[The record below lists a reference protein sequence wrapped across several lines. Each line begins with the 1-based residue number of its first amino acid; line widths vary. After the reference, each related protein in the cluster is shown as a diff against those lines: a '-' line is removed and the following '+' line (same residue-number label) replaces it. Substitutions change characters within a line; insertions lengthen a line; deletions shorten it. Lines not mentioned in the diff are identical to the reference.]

1 MLIEAINIHKIYPG
15 PLHVLKGVDLT
26 IEAGEVVAIVGPSG
40 AGKSTLLHILGGLDA
55 PKEGQVIF
63 NGQDLYGLSDI
74 KRAQTR
80 NSEMGFVFQSY
91 HLLPELTALENVILP
106 AMIKENSRKTSAI
119 EFAGLK
125 LLEQLGLSSRA
136 SHRPNQLSG
145 GEQQRV
151 AIARALMNGPKVVF
165 CDEPTG
171 NLDSVSGQVV
181 MDTLL
186 RLNQTHGVT
195 VVIVTHDE
203 KIAART
209 QRTISMKDGLLEHPK
224 EFSAGAIIYK
234 KVKEQ
239 TLFLL
244 IYSGRNKV
252 WGFPK
257 GHIEF
262 GETEKDAALR
272 EIKEETGITDLRF
285 IGEFREEDVYQKM
298 SHREPSKGNFIEKH
312 SVYFLCET
320 KTEDIKVDFD
330 EITNFKW
337 LNIHEALSLL
347 TFDRLK
353 RILKKVE
360 A

>member
-26 IEAGEVVAIVGPSG
+26 IDAGEVVAIAGPSG
-40 AGKSTLLHILGGLDA
+40 AGKSTLLHILGGLDD
-55 PKEGQVIF
+55 PKEGRVIF
-63 NGQDLYGLSDI
+63 KGQDLYGLSDI

-80 NSEMGFVFQSY
+80 NIDMGFVFQSY

-106 AMIKENSRKTSAI
+106 AMIKENSRKTRPI

-125 LLEQLGLSSRA
+125 LLEQLGLSGRS

-203 KIAART
+203 RIAGRT
-209 QRTISMKDGLLEHPK
+209 QRVIAMKDGLL
-224 EFSAGAIIYK
+224 STSIC
-234 KVKEQ
+234 
-239 TLFLL
+239 
-244 IYSGRNKV
+244 S
-252 WGFPK
+252 
-257 GHIEF
+257 
-262 GETEKDAALR
+262 LR
-272 EIKEETGITDLRF
+272 
-285 IGEFREEDVYQKM
+285 
-298 SHREPSKGNFIEKH
+298 
-312 SVYFLCET
+312 
-320 KTEDIKVDFD
+320 
-330 EITNFKW
+330 
-337 LNIHEALSLL
+337 
-347 TFDRLK
+347 
-353 RILKKVE
+353 
-360 A
+360 

>member
-1 MLIEAINIHKIYPG
+1 MQSKKQVILEAVNIHKLYPG

-26 IEAGEVVAIVGPSG
+26 IETGEVVAVVGPSG

-55 PKEGQVIF
+55 PQEGRVNF

-74 KRAQTR
+74 KRAQVR
-80 NSEMGFVFQSY
+80 NRDMGFVFQFY

-106 AMIKENSRKTSAI
+106 GLIKENSRKTSAI
-119 EFAGLK
+119 EFGGLK

-203 KIAART
+203 KIASRT
-209 QRTISMKDGLLEHPK
+209 QRVIMMKDGLLEQPLVTK
-224 EFSAGAIIYK
+224 E
-234 KVKEQ
+234 V
-239 TLFLL
+239 
-244 IYSGRNKV
+244 
-252 WGFPK
+252 
-257 GHIEF
+257 
-262 GETEKDAALR
+262 
-272 EIKEETGITDLRF
+272 
-285 IGEFREEDVYQKM
+285 
-298 SHREPSKGNFIEKH
+298 
-312 SVYFLCET
+312 
-320 KTEDIKVDFD
+320 
-330 EITNFKW
+330 
-337 LNIHEALSLL
+337 
-347 TFDRLK
+347 
-353 RILKKVE
+353 
-360 A
+360 